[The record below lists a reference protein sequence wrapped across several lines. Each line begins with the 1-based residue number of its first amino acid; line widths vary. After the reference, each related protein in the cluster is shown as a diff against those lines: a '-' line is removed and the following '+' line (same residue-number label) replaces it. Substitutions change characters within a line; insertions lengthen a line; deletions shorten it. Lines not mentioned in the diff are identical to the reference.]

1 MGEKVLGPAT
11 ATIIIDNSIHFL
23 MHSIFLTGTAGA
35 GKSLL
40 TSVITAGYADR
51 GSDAIAVNLDP
62 GARSLPYSP
71 DVDVRSFI
79 DLNEIMD
86 KYQLGPNGS
95 LIFASDLVATRI
107 VEIEEEI
114 ASLSPDYAFFD
125 TPGQIEL
132 FAYRSSGPYIVES
145 IRSETKLNLFLFDA
159 TLVSSPT
166 NLVSI
171 ALLSASI
178 RLRLKIGQVSVLS
191 KRDMLGDGWRK
202 IMSWSSRGSTL
213 EEAMGKEVD
222 QETYLLGKA
231 ILSNLASL
239 GLSQELFP
247 VSATTEEG
255 ILELSA
261 MISRVL
267 RGGEEIN

>member
-71 DVDVRSFI
+71 DVDVRNFI

-125 TPGQIEL
+125 TPGQIE
-132 FAYRSSGPYIVES
+132 FNA
-145 IRSETKLNLFLFDA
+145 
-159 TLVSSPT
+159 
-166 NLVSI
+166 
-171 ALLSASI
+171 
-178 RLRLKIGQVSVLS
+178 
-191 KRDMLGDGWRK
+191 
-202 IMSWSSRGSTL
+202 
-213 EEAMGKEVD
+213 
-222 QETYLLGKA
+222 
-231 ILSNLASL
+231 
-239 GLSQELFP
+239 
-247 VSATTEEG
+247 
-255 ILELSA
+255 
-261 MISRVL
+261 
-267 RGGEEIN
+267 

>member
-114 ASLSPDYAFFD
+114 ASLSPDYVFFD

-145 IRSETKLNLFLFDA
+145 IRSETKLNLFLFLPSPPPKSVEHQLSPS
-159 TLVSSPT
+159 THPLQCSREVHLSPKLLTSCRSGSS
-166 NLVSI
+166 L
-171 ALLSASI
+171 
-178 RLRLKIGQVSVLS
+178 
-191 KRDMLGDGWRK
+191 
-202 IMSWSSRGSTL
+202 
-213 EEAMGKEVD
+213 
-222 QETYLLGKA
+222 Y
-231 ILSNLASL
+231 
-239 GLSQELFP
+239 
-247 VSATTEEG
+247 
-255 ILELSA
+255 
-261 MISRVL
+261 
-267 RGGEEIN
+267 